1 MAGGLIVNLRRLRWA
16 WRRATASIALGMA
29 AMTASIVLG
38 VAASDCVEVVGVAA
52 SDCVEVVVETSADGD
67 GRRNE
72 AELARHA
79 PFRWKWV
86 RGNRSIMV

>member
-1 MAGGLIVNLRRLRWA
+1 MAA
-16 WRRATASIALGMA
+16 MTASIALGMA

-38 VAASDCVEVVGVAA
+38 VAAGG
-52 SDCVEVVVETSADGD
+52 CVEVVVETSADGD

-79 PFRWKWV
+79 PFRRKWV
-86 RGNRSIMV
+86 RGSRSIMV